1 MNLREFD
8 EFRRFESVAVVFAW
22 LVSRAFRSST
32 SSGVSR
38 AFQRCL
44 EAVWLEIFGP
54 VFLGSPG
61 DTDPRDRLISPGPT
75 PRINLQ
81 VK

>member
-8 EFRRFESVAVVFAW
+8 ELRRFESVAVAFSW

-38 AFQRCL
+38 ALQRCL
-44 EAVWLEIFGP
+44 EAIWLEILWP

-61 DTDPRDRLISPGPT
+61 DTDPRGRHISPNPA
-75 PRINLQ
+75 PRINQ